1 MSGTLAVTEHKQ
13 ETTTHASSTS
23 TSSNDSRNEVQCR
36 NKVQCCNAV
45 RYMLLRFLLC
55 QGEFSNYFVHHI
67 AQLLGIEQTSMLM
80 TTCRAMY
87 NEDVVLYRAPKI
99 WTNNNESRKMVRAMV
114 VMSPRW
120 TSWLCTS
127 KVEEMM
133 LGIDDWSGR
142 AGVVTDEWIRF
153 IVRSG
158 KFPRLN
164 SINLRYCSNVSNAS
178 LIEIAQGLPQLTSIK
193 FPGKVTNA
201 SLIAIA
207 RGCPQLTFIN
217 LFCCRKITDTSVLE
231 IARRCP
237 RLTSINLGLCN
248 KITDIGIIGLARR
261 CPQLTSIDLYGCGR
275 TITNASVI
283 ELARGCPQLK
293 SVVFS
298 CCDNITLA
306 FINALKKEYPQ
317 LNVKK

>member
-1 MSGTLAVTEHKQ
+1 MTEHKQ
-13 ETTTHASSTS
+13 EITTNASSTS
-23 TSSNDSRNEVQCR
+23 TSSDDSR
-36 NKVQCCNAV
+36 NKVQRRDAV
-45 RYMLLRFLLC
+45 RYKLLHFLLC
-55 QGEFSNYFVHHI
+55 QGEFSDYFVHHI

-87 NEDVVLYRAPKI
+87 NEDVVLYRAPKRR
-99 WTNNNESRKMVRAMV
+99 TNNNESRTMVRAMA

-133 LGIDDWSGR
+133 LGTDDWSGK
-142 AGVVTDEWIRF
+142 ASVVTDEWVRF

-178 LIEIAQGLPQLTSIK
+178 LIEIAQGLPQLTSITC
-193 FPGKVTNA
+193 PGKVTNA
-201 SLIAIA
+201 SLVAIA

-248 KITDIGIIGLARR
+248 KITDASLIEIARR
-261 CPQLTSIDLYGCGR
+261 CPQLTSIELYGCGNLV
-275 TITNASVI
+275 TDASVI

-293 SVVFS
+293 SVIFS
-298 CCDNITLA
+298 CCYNISLA
-306 FINALKKEYPQ
+306 FINALKKEYPH
-317 LNVKK
+317 LHVKK